1 MKNINEKIEKKLG
14 VSLRTINLWKNQ
26 LGVSKTQKKH
36 TDAEKVELLKKFY
49 KIKKENPQ
57 LRKFEIANMLNIDKR
72 TLGLWEMKSK
82 GLTGINKNYTEVEK
96 QEIIAEFDK
105 LKNEFKARYKGMPY
119 ENINEKI
126 VQKLGV
132 SLRTINLW
140 KKQLG
145 VSKPQKKHTDA
156 EKVELLKK
164 CCKIKKENPQLRKYE
179 IAKMLNIDKTT
190 LSLWERESKGIKP
203 GIRKSEV
210 EKQEIIAEWKK
221 QFGASKNRKKHT
233 EAKKAEFMKQFYKI
247 EEKNPKMNKEEIAQR
262 LNIPMTTI
270 NRWKRQFKV
279 DDGGLIDNQRHGG
292 SERSTSSA
300 NSLNDIPWKWN
311 VFGKKRNERIGK
323 IPHKCYTFIP

>member
-1 MKNINEKIEKKLG
+1 
-14 VSLRTINLWKNQ
+14 
-26 LGVSKTQKKH
+26 
-36 TDAEKVELLKKFY
+36 
-49 KIKKENPQ
+49 
-57 LRKFEIANMLNIDKR
+57 MLNIDKR

-164 CCKIKKENPQLRKYE
+164 CCKIKKENPPLRKYE

-203 GIRKSEV
+203 E
-210 EKQEIIAEWKK
+210 
-221 QFGASKNRKKHT
+221 NRKKHA

-262 LNIPMTTI
+262 QFGVSKKRKNHTDTEKVELLKNFNKIKKENPQLRTDEIAQMLNIHITTLNLWDKKYKI
-270 NRWKRQFKV
+270 ILKPDIKNFYSEVEKQGIVAEFDGLKNDFKTRANGMSYDMKKIDEKIAQKLGVSRRTIYYWKRQIGV
-279 DDGGLIDNQRHGG
+279 SMDNGGPIDNVQRHVGF
-292 SERSTSSA
+292 ERSTSSA
-300 NSLNDIPWKWN
+300 IL
-311 VFGKKRNERIGK
+311 
-323 IPHKCYTFIP
+323 